1 MTTEMEE
8 KVKARLGRKLAKI
21 NTIFKTSNAE
31 IEMMDN
37 NFKQE
42 EISMPALAST
52 ATLDLTDDQF
62 MALELSED
70 GSIFELLELKS
81 DFIMVKRNLKRLITH
96 GQTIFDQTLTL
107 DIADLKASQIEAIA
121 SLSNSINQNLMD
133 LVGLY
138 KIIVEIEQARRGN
151 PGPTAYGQNN
161 VVQGNLNQVFVGNA
175 AEALQEINKAKIKVV
190 NPDE

>member
-1 MTTEMEE
+1 MTIEMDE
-8 KVKARLGRKLAKI
+8 KIKAKLNRKLAKI
-21 NTIFKTSNAE
+21 NSIFETSNNELE
-31 IEMMDN
+31 IMDQR
-37 NFKQE
+37 FAKDA
-42 EISMPALAST
+42 ITMPPMTT

-96 GQTIFDQTLTL
+96 GQDLFDQIPKL
-107 DIADLKASQIEAIA
+107 DIDDLKASQIEAIA

-138 KIIVEIEQARRGN
+138 KVIVEIEQARRGN
-151 PGPTAYGQNN
+151 PGPMGYGQNN
-161 VVQGNLNQVFVGNA
+161 HIQGNLQQVFIGNS
-175 AEALQEINKAKIKVV
+175 AEALKHINGKV
-190 NPDE
+190 DE